1 MDVGV
6 IPHSLME
13 VNASLFKQNLQ
24 GESDGHPIKSYLNVH
39 ICVWYS
45 IFDIVFWSVMT
56 AVPLCCYVCTH
67 SWQQLAG
74 LEKRFLVDVR
84 HVWQQCYVSKIHQW
98 NACLYFAFVL
108 VYLGSVLTVAR
119 YQEHVPPR
127 PEESLP
133 STESWSLKRT
143 PSVLVLIG
151 NILTA
156 WLYSNHI
163 ECPKY
168 STGIAICSM
177 LEIWYM
183 DFSMLQCF

>member
-1 MDVGV
+1 
-6 IPHSLME
+6 ME

-45 IFDIVFWSVMT
+45 ILDIVFWSVMT
-56 AVPLCCYVCTH
+56 AVPMCCYVCTK
-67 SWQQLAG
+67 SWQQLAE
-74 LEKRFLVDVR
+74 LEKRFLVDVW

-133 STESWSLKRT
+133 STESWSLKR
-143 PSVLVLIG
+143 
-151 NILTA
+151 
-156 WLYSNHI
+156 
-163 ECPKY
+163 EC
-168 STGIAICSM
+168 
-177 LEIWYM
+177 
-183 DFSMLQCF
+183 LQCWFIMETFWLLDYIQIISNVRNIPPALLSVQC